1 MFRHVVLLQFDEHA
15 PEGHAASVAAELRT
29 LPRAVPSVRSYLVG
43 EDLGLGGDNAHL
55 AVIAEFD
62 DRAGWEA
69 YRDDPEHR
77 RIVDERITPHLR
89 SRSATQFEGT
99 GPAASSD

>member
-1 MFRHVVLLQFDEHA
+1 M
-15 PEGHAASVAAELRT
+15 
-29 LPRAVPSVRSYLVG
+29 
-43 EDLGLGGDNAHL
+43 
-55 AVIAEFD
+55 IAEFD